1 MNVFYFFNPFAGC
14 KVSYKRFAIELEYA
28 KEFINISFS
37 FCHRTALILLIAFIW
52 LFAFLQIAG
61 TSFPKFNLLSI
72 SIPKSVTDSLDFIS
86 ALFMVRQQ
94 L

>member
-1 MNVFYFFNPFAGC
+1 M
-14 KVSYKRFAIELEYA
+14 KLEYA

-37 FCHRTALILLIAFIW
+37 FCHRTAPILLIVFSW
-52 LFAFLQIAG
+52 LFAFLQIADIC
-61 TSFPKFNLLSI
+61 FPKFNLLSI

-86 ALFMVRQQ
+86 ALFMVIQE